1 MNKTTL
7 FSVMAASM
15 ISGQAMAMSKTP
27 EPAPEPTPAPGKI
40 VRFIAIGDMGTGE
53 DGQYK
58 VADVMEKVCAERG
71 CDFAIGLGDN
81 IYESGADST
90 DDIQFETK
98 FEDPYAKLDFPFYMA
113 LGNHDNTWIIGG
125 DGLDND
131 KGDIQVA
138 YHYKENRTSDKWNM
152 PARYYN
158 FTAPANDINP
168 LVEFFALDSNPLAG
182 VADAD
187 HEYFQFPYRKKQAN
201 WFNLQLQNSTA
212 PWKIAY
218 AHHAYISNGRHNNA
232 GIYDGFPGAGIIY
245 RNFLKDNVCNQ
256 VDVMIAGHDHE
267 LQWLKPTDS
276 CGKTFHMVSGAG
288 GKTRDLTNR
297 DRNEA
302 YWQEDGV
309 LGFFYIE
316 IEGDEFRGTAY
327 TVDKVSGEYQAAFSQ
342 TLTRQ

>member
-1 MNKTTL
+1 MNKATL
-7 FSVMAASM
+7 FSMIAASV
-15 ISGQAMAMSKTP
+15 ISGHATAMSKTP

-58 VADVMEKVCAERG
+58 VAAAMEDVCAQRG

-90 DDIQFETK
+90 NDIQFETK
-98 FEDPYAKLDFPFYMA
+98 FEDPYANLDFPFYMA
-113 LGNHDNTWIIGG
+113 LGNHDNSWLIGG

-131 KGDIQVA
+131 KGDVQVA

-158 FTAPANDINP
+158 FSAPANDINP
-168 LVEFFALDSNPLAG
+168 LVEFFALDSNPLAA

-187 HEYFQFPYRKKQAN
+187 PEYWQFPYRNKQAN
-201 WFNLQLQNSTA
+201 WFNLAIQNSTA
-212 PWKIAY
+212 PWKIAF
-218 AHHAYISNGRHNNA
+218 AHHAYLSNGKHGNA
-232 GIYDGFPGAGIIY
+232 GMYDGFPGAGVIY
-245 RNFLKDNVCNQ
+245 RNFLKDNVCDR

-276 CGKTFHMVSGAG
+276 CGKTMHIVSGAG
-288 GKTRDLTNR
+288 AKMRDLKGTKN
-297 DRNEA
+297 DA
-302 YWQEDGV
+302 YWQQDGV

-327 TVDKVSGEYQAAFSQ
+327 TVDSVSGQHQAAFSQ
-342 TLTRQ
+342 TITRN